1 MLHFIYKTT
10 NLLNGKYYY
19 GVHSSKTLDDKYL
32 GSGSVINT
40 AIRKHGRSNFKREIV
55 AMFDDR
61 KSALLY
67 ERELV
72 TPELIKDHN
81 CYNAHVGG
89 NSPPQ
94 HFGVAFETVKLKGDK
109 RTKAQKLAAK
119 RHSKMMKGKPAVN
132 RKTVTVFG
140 KEFKSTKDARSHF
153 NLSISQY
160 YYLQDHPNFKNPK
173 KLKEHIWS
181 ERNKKISKARNGR

>member
-10 NLLNGKYYY
+10 NLSNGKFYY

-32 GSGSVINT
+32 GSGSVLNA
-40 AIRKHGRSNFKREIV
+40 AIRKHGRDNFKREII
-55 AMFDDR
+55 ALFNDR
-61 KSALLY
+61 QSALLY

-72 TPELIKDHN
+72 TPELIKNHN

-94 HFGVAFETVKLKGDK
+94 RFGIVSETVKLKGDE

-119 RHSKMMKGKPAVN
+119 RHSKIMSGRPAAN

-140 KEFKSTKDARSHF
+140 KQFKSTKAARTHF
-153 NLSISQY
+153 SLSISQY
-160 YYLQDHPNFKNPK
+160 YYLLENPHFKTPDE
-173 KLKEHIWS
+173 LKTHIWTQ
-181 ERNKKISKARNGR
+181 RNKKISNARNGR